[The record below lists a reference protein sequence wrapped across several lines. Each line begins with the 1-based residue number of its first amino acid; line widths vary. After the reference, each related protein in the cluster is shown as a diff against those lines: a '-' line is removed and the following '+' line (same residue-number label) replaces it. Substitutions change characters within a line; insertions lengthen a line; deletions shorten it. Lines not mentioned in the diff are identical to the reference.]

1 MRQTMERF
9 VNKVVVITG
18 GGKGIGRAC
27 AERFAREGAQ
37 VAVLDINLEDAQATS
52 TMIDRETSIDLL
64 AREGERSG
72 GKSDS
77 MAVYCNVADHECVH
91 DSIQQVFDRWG
102 RVDVLVANA
111 GVYRGAPLA
120 EDHFMDWQ
128 LVLDIDL
135 TGTYLSCHAVAP
147 VMMAQKSGS
156 IVVMSSMAGKTS
168 WSGTAAYSAAKT
180 GGIGLVRSVAQEL
193 GPYNVNCNAVCL
205 GHADTEMMR
214 AVDAR
219 VCAEN
224 GWAPGNYLRQLA
236 DSNPMKRLGTVDET
250 AALVAFLASE
260 EARYINGQAI
270 EIDGGRIMS

>member
-1 MRQTMERF
+1 VHSAFQ
-9 VNKVVVITG
+9 
-18 GGKGIGRAC
+18 
-27 AERFAREGAQ
+27 Q
-37 VAVLDINLEDAQATS
+37 V
-52 TMIDRETSIDLL
+52 IDL
-64 AREGERSG
+64 
-72 GKSDS
+72 
-77 MAVYCNVADHECVH
+77 
-91 DSIQQVFDRWG
+91 WG

-111 GVYRGAPLA
+111 GVYRGGPLA
-120 EDHFMDWQ
+120 DDLLKDWQ
-128 LVLDIDL
+128 LVMDVDL

-147 VMMAQKSGS
+147 IMIAQKSGS

-168 WSGTAAYSAAKT
+168 WPATAAYSAAKT

-193 GPYNVNCNAVCL
+193 GPHNVNCNAVCL

-224 GWAPGNYLRQLA
+224 GWAPGSYLHELA
-236 DSNPMKRLGTVDET
+236 ESNPMKRLGTVEET
-250 AALVAFLASE
+250 AALIAFLASD

>member
-1 MRQTMERF
+1 MIDRF
-9 VNKVVVITG
+9 INKIVVITG

-27 AERFAREGAQ
+27 AERFVSEGAR
-37 VAVLDINLEDAQATS
+37 VAVLDISLADAQATS
-52 TMIDRETSIDLL
+52 TAI
-64 AREGERSG
+64 GEASC
-72 GKSDS
+72 
-77 MAVYCNVADHECVH
+77 MAVYCNVADHDSVH
-91 DSIQQVFDRWG
+91 RAFQQVIDRWG

-111 GVYRGAPLA
+111 GVYRGGPLA
-120 EDHFMDWQ
+120 DDLQKDWQ
-128 LVLDIDL
+128 LVMDVDL

-147 VMMAQKSGS
+147 VMMAQNSGS

-168 WSGTAAYSAAKT
+168 WPGTAAYSAAKT

-193 GPYNVNCNAVCL
+193 GPFNVNCNAVCL

-224 GWAPGNYLRQLA
+224 GWEPGAYLKELA
-236 DSNPMKRLGTVDET
+236 DSNPMKRLGTIEET
-250 AALVAFLASE
+250 AALVAFLASD